1 MYFLFECFV
10 IVNNQ
15 SFLFF
20 ESFMFL
26 EAHVSAYLSY
36 LFVANSLV
44 VKPKAVALSKV
55 LLLFANTFYV
65 ISYEDLNF

>member
-1 MYFLFECFV
+1 
-10 IVNNQ
+10 
-15 SFLFF
+15 
-20 ESFMFL
+20 MFL

-55 LLLFANTFYV
+55 LLLFANTFLRNQLRGFKFLGEKLG
-65 ISYEDLNF
+65 IIDIKTWKSF